1 MFSTVDS
8 PAARFFRVYLLTPE
22 GKVAVTLPSDLNR
35 LYDHLQAMPSQDK
48 LDDLAQKLA
57 AKVWV
62 PRTYNDLA
70 ATPECALPTVCY
82 QSRPGCSSP
91 LPPRYRA
98 LGPEE
103 PEPSARER
111 VAFSAVHIEL
121 WKSRFDL
128 PGHRLVAFRLLQ
140 ASAPRPAG
148 EPPARR
154 AAR

>member
-8 PAARFFRVYLLTPE
+8 SAARFFRVYLLTPD
-22 GKVAVTLPSDLNR
+22 GKVAVGLPSDLHR
-35 LYDHLQAMPSQDK
+35 LYSRLQAMPSQER
-48 LDDLAQKLA
+48 LDDLTQKLA

-91 LPPRYRA
+91 LPSRYRA
-98 LGPEE
+98 LDPKE
-103 PEPSARER
+103 PEPSAGER
-111 VAFSAVHIEL
+111 VAFSAVHVEL

-128 PGHRLVAFRLLQ
+128 SRHHLVASRLLQ
-140 ASAPRPAG
+140 ASAPRSTG
-148 EPPARR
+148 EEKAR
-154 AAR
+154 

>member
-8 PAARFFRVYLLTPE
+8 PAARFFRVYLLTPD
-22 GKVAVTLPSDLNR
+22 GKVAVNLPSDLNR
-35 LYDHLQAMPSQDK
+35 LYDRLQAMPSQEK

-82 QSRPGCSSP
+82 QSAPGCSSP

-98 LGPEE
+98 LDPKE
-103 PEPSARER
+103 PEPSGRER
-111 VAFSAVHIEL
+111 VAFSAVHVEL

-128 PGHRLVAFRLLQ
+128 PGHRLAASRLLQ
-140 ASAPRPAG
+140 ASAPRLTG
-148 EPPARR
+148 RKEAR
-154 AAR
+154 